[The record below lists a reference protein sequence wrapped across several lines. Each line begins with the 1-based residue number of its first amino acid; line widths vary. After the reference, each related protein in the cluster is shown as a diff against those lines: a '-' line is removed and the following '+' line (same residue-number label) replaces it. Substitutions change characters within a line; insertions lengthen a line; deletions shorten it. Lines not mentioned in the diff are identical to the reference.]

1 MMLLHSYVVKEMTM
15 KQTKLKATPQFK
27 VGDFVRV
34 KDGTHSEEMPASRMG
49 HIQGYAGASRLY
61 NDKGVTVMPTDQY
74 NVYMT
79 NGNTLKFH
87 EMFLELV
94 EE

>member
-1 MMLLHSYVVKEMTM
+1 MAAK
-15 KQTKLKATPQFK
+15 KLRATPAFK

-34 KDGTHSEEMPASRMG
+34 KDGTHQEGMPTSRMG
-49 HIQGYAGASRLY
+49 HIRGYANGSRLY
-61 NDKGVTVMPTDQY
+61 NDKGVTVQPTDQY

-79 NGNTLKFH
+79 NGVTLKFH

-94 EE
+94 DEEG

>member
-1 MMLLHSYVVKEMTM
+1 MTM
-15 KQTKLKATPQFK
+15 KQTKLKSTPLFK

-34 KDGTHSEEMPASRMG
+34 KDGTHNEDMPASRMG
-49 HIQGYAGASRLY
+49 HIVDHAGASRLY
-61 NDKGVTVMPTDQY
+61 NDKGVTVIPRDQY
-74 NVYMT
+74 NVFMT

-94 EE
+94 EDENR